1 MLHHSPFWLSAY
13 LSVCVPV
20 TALSWRELMKTAAAA
35 LRLRG
40 EEKNTGVAMPFR
52 RHKND
57 VISGLQKSMF
67 FKNYFKSMI
76 NL

>member
-1 MLHHSPFWLSAY
+1 LSAY
-13 LSVCVPV
+13 LSVCQRSCLA
-20 TALSWRELMKTAAAA
+20 ALSWRALLRTAASA

-40 EEKNTGVAMPFR
+40 EEKNTGAEMPFR

-57 VISGLQKSMF
+57 VIPGLQKSMF